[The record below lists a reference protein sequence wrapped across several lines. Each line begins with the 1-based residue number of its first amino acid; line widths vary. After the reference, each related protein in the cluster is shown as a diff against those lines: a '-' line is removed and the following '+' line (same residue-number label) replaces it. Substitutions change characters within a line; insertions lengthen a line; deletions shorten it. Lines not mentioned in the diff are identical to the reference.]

1 MPHYRYF
8 FWKPAPHLC
17 KESGVPTMPGVLSL
31 PYINH
36 SISFINAYF
45 LKSAILQEKLQQF
58 IS

>member
-1 MPHYRYF
+1 M
-8 FWKPAPHLC
+8 L
-17 KESGVPTMPGVLSL
+17 GVLSL

-45 LKSAILQEKLQQF
+45 LNSAILQEKLQQL